1 MVDLLIKIACF
12 VKNESGI
19 CIIKSN
25 RSKLA
30 SARRSS
36 ILSHPFVNYVQVFKV
51 ESYVDLFIMTMK
63 SIFY

>member
-1 MVDLLIKIACF
+1 MVDPLIKIACF
-12 VKNESGI
+12 VKNESNI

-30 SARRSS
+30 STRRSS
-36 ILSHPFVNYVQVFKV
+36 VLSHPFVTYIQVFKV
-51 ESYVDLFIMTMK
+51 ESYVNLFIMTMK